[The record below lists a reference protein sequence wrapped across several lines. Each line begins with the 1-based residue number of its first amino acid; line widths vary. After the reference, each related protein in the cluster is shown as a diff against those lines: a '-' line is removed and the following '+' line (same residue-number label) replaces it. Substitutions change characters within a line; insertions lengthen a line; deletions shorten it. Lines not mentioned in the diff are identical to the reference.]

1 VKNVDVLVP
10 GYLVSHSARIW
21 FGFGH
26 GRSYSFDTC
35 TRGFRFFCG
44 MCVIMKLLC
53 EYLYCV
59 SLDIFV
65 YDTTISLEYK

>member
-1 VKNVDVLVP
+1 MKNFSVLVP
-10 GYLVSHSARIW
+10 GYLVSNCASTW

-26 GRSYSFDTC
+26 RRSCSFDTC

-44 MCVIMKLLC
+44 KCVIMKLLC
-53 EYLYCV
+53 EYLYCA

-65 YDTTISLEYK
+65 YDTTIS